1 MIQKVTVNNIE
12 FNSKTKVQE
21 YAKTIL
27 VKYAGNDILS
37 KEDQEFMIAYFEQF
51 HYEWKRKKGV
61 GIENLFIKKSEWDN
75 NEFWIKRTD
84 DSITDVSYI
93 IRKIARP
100 DYKYWLE
107 LALGNAIKV
116 EDKKSLKEIV
126 IDFAKAKEI
135 SISEELFTANQDQ
148 EMVPQLTDET
158 LVEEFIAFYAQQA
171 N

>member
-21 YAKTIL
+21 FAKTIL

-51 HYEWKRKKGV
+51 HYEWKRKIGV

-75 NEFWIKRTD
+75 NEFWIKRNDGST
-84 DSITDVSYI
+84 TDVSYI

-116 EDKKSLKEIV
+116 EDNKSLKEV
-126 IDFAKAKEI
+126 VLAFAKEKEI
-135 SISEELFTANQDQ
+135 TISEELFTANQEQ
-148 EMVPQLTDET
+148 EMVPQLADNS
-158 LVEEFIAFYAQQA
+158 LIEEFIAFYAQA

>member
-1 MIQKVTVNNIE
+1 MQKVTVNNIE

-21 YAKTIL
+21 FAKTIL

-51 HYEWKRKKGV
+51 HYEWKRKNGV

-75 NEFWIKRTD
+75 NEFWIKRNDGST
-84 DSITDVSYI
+84 TDVSYI

-116 EDKKSLKEIV
+116 EDNKSLKEV
-126 IDFAKAKEI
+126 VLAFAKEKEI
-135 SISEELFTANQDQ
+135 TISEELFTANQEQ
-148 EMVPQLTDET
+148 EMVPQLADNS
-158 LVEEFIAFYAQQA
+158 LIEEFIAFYAQA

>member
-21 YAKTIL
+21 FAKTIL
-27 VKYAGNDILS
+27 MKYAGNDILS

-51 HYEWKRKKGV
+51 HYEWKRKNGV

-75 NEFWIKRTD
+75 NEFWIKRNDGST
-84 DSITDVSYI
+84 TDVSYI
-93 IRKIARP
+93 IRKIVRP

-107 LALGNAIKV
+107 LALGDSIKI
-116 EDKKSLKEIV
+116 DDNKSLKEV
-126 IDFAKAKEI
+126 VVAFAKAKEI
-135 SISEELFTANQDQ
+135 TISEELFVANQNE
-148 EMVPQLTDET
+148 EMVPQLKDNT
-158 LVEEFIAFYAQQA
+158 LIEEFIGFYAQA

>member
-21 YAKTIL
+21 FAKTIL

-51 HYEWKRKKGV
+51 HYEWKRKNGV

-75 NEFWIKRTD
+75 NEFWIKRNDGST
-84 DSITDVSYI
+84 TDVSYI

-116 EDKKSLKEIV
+116 EDNKSLKEV
-126 IDFAKAKEI
+126 VLAFAKEKEI
-135 SISEELFTANQDQ
+135 TISEELFTANQEQ
-148 EMVPQLTDET
+148 EMVPQLADNS
-158 LVEEFIAFYAQQA
+158 LIEEFIAFYAQA

>member
-21 YAKTIL
+21 FAKTIL

-51 HYEWKRKKGV
+51 HYEWKRKNGV

-75 NEFWIKRTD
+75 NEFWIKRIDGST
-84 DSITDVSYI
+84 TDVSYI

-100 DYKYWLE
+100 NYKFWLE
-107 LALGNAIKV
+107 LALGNAIKLD
-116 EDKKSLKEIV
+116 ENSSLNEV
-126 IDFAKAKEI
+126 VLAFAKAKELT
-135 SISEELFTANQDQ
+135 ISEELFVANQEQ
-148 EMVPQLTDET
+148 EMVPQLADAS
-158 LVEEFIAFYAQQA
+158 LVEEFISFYAQA

>member
-1 MIQKVTVNNIE
+1 M
-12 FNSKTKVQE
+12 NS
-21 YAKTIL
+21 IL

-37 KEDQEFMIAYFEQF
+37 KDDQEFMIAYFEQF
-51 HYEWKRKKGV
+51 HYEWKRKNGV

-75 NEFWIKRTD
+75 NEFWIKRNDGST
-84 DSITDVSYI
+84 TDVSYI

-116 EDKKSLKEIV
+116 EDDKSLKEIV
-126 IDFAKAKEI
+126 LAFVKAKEI
-135 SISEELFTANQDQ
+135 TISEALFAANQEQ
-148 EMVPQLTDET
+148 EMVPQLADNT
-158 LVEEFIAFYAQQA
+158 LIEEFIAFYAQA

>member
-21 YAKTIL
+21 FAKTIL

-51 HYEWKRKKGV
+51 HYEWKRKNGV

-75 NEFWIKRTD
+75 NEFWIKRNDGST
-84 DSITDVSYI
+84 TDVSYI

-116 EDKKSLKEIV
+116 EDNKSLKEV
-126 IDFAKAKEI
+126 VLAFAKEKEI
-135 SISEELFTANQDQ
+135 TISEELFAANQEQ
-148 EMVPQLTDET
+148 KMVPQLADNS
-158 LVEEFIAFYAQQA
+158 LIEEFIAFYAQA

>member
-21 YAKTIL
+21 FAKTIL

-51 HYEWKRKKGV
+51 HYEWKRKNGV
-61 GIENLFIKKSEWDN
+61 GIENVFIKKSEWDN
-75 NEFWIKRTD
+75 NEFWIKRNDGST
-84 DSITDVSYI
+84 TDVSYI

-116 EDKKSLKEIV
+116 EDNKSLKEIV
-126 IDFAKAKEI
+126 LAFAKEKGI
-135 SISEELFTANQDQ
+135 TISEELFVANQEQ
-148 EMVPQLTDET
+148 EMVPQLADNT
-158 LVEEFIAFYAQQA
+158 LIEEFITFYAQA